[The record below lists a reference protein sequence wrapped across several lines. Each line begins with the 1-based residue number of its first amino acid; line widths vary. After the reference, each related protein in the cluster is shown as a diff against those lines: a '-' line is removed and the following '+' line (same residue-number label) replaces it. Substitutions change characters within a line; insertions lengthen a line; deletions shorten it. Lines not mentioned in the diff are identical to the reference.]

1 MADMNDILSSVS
13 GLRALPATVLKVTA
27 MITSNTASSAEL
39 EQVIRH
45 DEALSMAVLRAAN
58 SVRFGRPGKSFTLRE
73 GITRLGMRTLRQII
87 LEQQT
92 MGMFASAGT
101 AFDLQRGALWRS
113 AVGGALAAELLAK
126 RARFDE
132 GDVCFVCSL
141 LRDVGKLAFDARF
154 RGDYLR
160 QVAPHIRPDRTFTEA
175 ERKAFGFDHAQLG
188 AELARRWKLP
198 DRIVNAIAFH
208 HDPPSNPD
216 AHDTLHDIVHAS
228 DIITLWAGLA
238 VGVDGLQYRL
248 AEHVRTG
255 LDLELH
261 TAEQLIAEI
270 WTGVR
275 EAESMVGGA
284 RATGVAA

>member
-1 MADMNDILSSVS
+1 MNDILGSVS
-13 GLRALPATVLKVTA
+13 GLRAIPATVLKITA

-92 MGMFASAGT
+92 MGMFANAGA

-126 RARFDE
+126 RARSDE

-160 QVAPHIRPDRTFTEA
+160 QVTPHIRPDRTFLEA
-175 ERKAFGFDHAQLG
+175 EREAFGFDHAQLG
-188 AELARRWKLP
+188 AELARRWRLP
-198 DRIVNAIAFH
+198 DRIVESIAFH
-208 HDPPSNPD
+208 HDPPSSPD
-216 AHDTLHDIVHAS
+216 ARDTLYDIVHAS

-261 TAEQLIAEI
+261 TTERMIAEI
-270 WTGVR
+270 WTGVH
-275 EAESMVGGA
+275 EAESMVGGMRSA
-284 RATGVAA
+284 GVAA